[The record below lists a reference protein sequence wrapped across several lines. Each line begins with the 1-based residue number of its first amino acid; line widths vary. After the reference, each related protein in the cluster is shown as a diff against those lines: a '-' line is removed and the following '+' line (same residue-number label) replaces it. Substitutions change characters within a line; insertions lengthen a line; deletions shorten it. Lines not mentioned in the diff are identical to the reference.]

1 MRGPLR
7 LLIVLG
13 FAVMAV
19 LTALALRG
27 SFDQPVRAPGVAA
40 DEPVREGDEDV
51 VGRALRLAQIDS
63 TQKTRW
69 VDDIPELELASLEPG
84 SREVFL
90 RIANGRKCTCGCGFT
105 LAACRRYDDQC
116 DVSGPRARA
125 LFDSVKAGSIRSA
138 AGFRERDPG

>member
-1 MRGPLR
+1 MRGPIR

-13 FAVMAV
+13 LAVMAG
-19 LTALALRG
+19 LTAWALRG
-27 SFDQPVRAPGVAA
+27 SFDQPVRAPGVTA
-40 DEPVREGDEDV
+40 DEPVPEGDEDV
-51 VGRALRLAQIDS
+51 VARALRLAQVDS

-69 VDDIPELELASLEPG
+69 VDDIPELELSTLNPG

>member
-1 MRGPLR
+1 MRGPIR

-27 SFDQPVRAPGVAA
+27 SFDQPVRAPAVAA